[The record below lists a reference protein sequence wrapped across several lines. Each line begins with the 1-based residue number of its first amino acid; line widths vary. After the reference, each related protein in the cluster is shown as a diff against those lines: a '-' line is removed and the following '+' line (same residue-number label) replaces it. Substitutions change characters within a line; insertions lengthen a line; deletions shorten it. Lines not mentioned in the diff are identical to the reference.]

1 MEAKDES
8 QINRILANP
17 PVDLYDMIHSV
28 FNRLSRGPEIDVEVA
43 NRLLAW
49 VAFARRPLSFGELDV
64 ILRLGSSQT
73 NWFLWDHVRGIF
85 SSIFRLR
92 YPNRWNAEDVDN
104 DDNLSTYSDDG
115 RGQVSS
121 SKSQNDDDNS
131 SLGDFIG
138 DDNDETEVTDEEKS
152 DGDEEADRSPHSES
166 PKISEADQRYTWAQ
180 KHTVVD
186 FSHQRFR
193 DFLVQE
199 GDPGRRLKEPLPIT
213 IDIHNVDL
221 QLVMEGF
228 EVLRAAPG
236 KGMFLSTCA
245 CETGPCTDLLQ
256 PGEFIE
262 NYVAY
267 PAFHIFSHLAAVDK
281 ARLDDATK
289 AHILKQLYW
298 LMRTFASRSPEY
310 RVRTQMLI

>member
-28 FNRLSRGPEIDVEVA
+28 FNRLSRSPEIDVELA
-43 NRLLAW
+43 SRLLAW

-64 ILRLGSSQT
+64 LLRLGSSQT

-85 SSIFRLR
+85 SSVFRLR
-92 YPNRWNAEDVDN
+92 YPNRWNAKDVDN
-104 DDNLSTYSDDG
+104 DDNLSAYSDDG
-115 RGQVSS
+115 RDQVSS

-131 SLGDFIG
+131 SLGDFIS
-138 DDNDETEVTDEEKS
+138 DYNDETEVTDEEKS
-152 DGDEEADRSPHSES
+152 DGDEEMDHGPNSER

-213 IDIHNVDL
+213 IDVHSVDL
-221 QLVMEGF
+221 QLVMEGL
-228 EVLRAAPG
+228 EVLRAALG
-236 KGMFLSTCA
+236 KGMFLSTFA
-245 CETGPCTDLLQ
+245 C
-256 PGEFIE
+256 
-262 NYVAY
+262 
-267 PAFHIFSHLAAVDK
+267 
-281 ARLDDATK
+281 
-289 AHILKQLYW
+289 
-298 LMRTFASRSPEY
+298 
-310 RVRTQMLI
+310 

>member
-28 FNRLSRGPEIDVEVA
+28 FNRLSRSPGIDVEAA

-64 ILRLGSSQT
+64 ILRRGSSQT

-85 SSIFRLR
+85 SLIFRLR
-92 YPNRWNAEDVDN
+92 YPNRWNAKDVDN
-104 DDNLSTYSDDG
+104 DDNLSTSSDG
-115 RGQVSS
+115 RD
-121 SKSQNDDDNS
+121 KSQNDDENS

-138 DDNDETEVTDEEKS
+138 DDDDETEVTDVEKF
-152 DGDEEADRSPHSES
+152 DGDEEADSRPHSEG
-166 PKISEADQRYTWAQ
+166 PKTSEADQRYTWAQ

-199 GDPGRRLKEPLPIT
+199 GDPERRLKEPLPIT
-213 IDIHNVDL
+213 IDIHSVDL

-228 EVLRAAPG
+228 EVLRAALG
-236 KGMFLSTCA
+236 KGMFL
-245 CETGPCTDLLQ
+245 
-256 PGEFIE
+256 
-262 NYVAY
+262 
-267 PAFHIFSHLAAVDK
+267 
-281 ARLDDATK
+281 
-289 AHILKQLYW
+289 
-298 LMRTFASRSPEY
+298 
-310 RVRTQMLI
+310 

>member
-1 MEAKDES
+1 MEARDES

-28 FNRLSRGPEIDVEVA
+28 FNRLSRSPEIDVEVA

-64 ILRLGSSQT
+64 ILRHGSSQT
-73 NWFLWDHVRGIF
+73 NWFLWDHVRGVF
-85 SSIFRLR
+85 SSVFRLR
-92 YPNRWNAEDVDN
+92 YPNRWNAKDIDN
-104 DDNLSTYSDDG
+104 DDDLYTSSDDG
-115 RGQVSS
+115 RD
-121 SKSQNDDDNS
+121 KSQNDDENS
-131 SLGDFIG
+131 SLADFFG
-138 DDNDETEVTDEEKS
+138 DDDDETEVTDDDKS
-152 DGDEEADRSPHSES
+152 DGDEEAERRPDSGS

-213 IDIHNVDL
+213 IDIHSVDL

-228 EVLRAAPG
+228 KVLRAALG
-236 KGMFLSTCA
+236 KGMFLSACA
-245 CETGPCTDLLQ
+245 
-256 PGEFIE
+256 F
-262 NYVAY
+262 
-267 PAFHIFSHLAAVDK
+267 
-281 ARLDDATK
+281 
-289 AHILKQLYW
+289 
-298 LMRTFASRSPEY
+298 
-310 RVRTQMLI
+310 